1 MPLCLSPQS
10 HPEPLFC
17 NSDPAPCSSPPQSL
31 SPAGHLWTP
40 HSLCSGGDFLLPAVP
55 MGPFLPAPSPVKSP
69 CSQSSSQCRL
79 PLRVFLHSFACHACL
94 SHLSL
99 QILFSMS
106 CPASLVPLEA
116 CLMFLS
122 LFLSFPFLCWEDE
135 PKASCSLGMWPLL
148 GVSHTSDLS
157 VGLCQCWVFGV

>member
-1 MPLCLSPQS
+1 
-10 HPEPLFC
+10 
-17 NSDPAPCSSPPQSL
+17 
-31 SPAGHLWTP
+31 
-40 HSLCSGGDFLLPAVP
+40 
-55 MGPFLPAPSPVKSP
+55 MGPFLPAPSPVNHRVLSLGAGAACP
-69 CSQSSSQCRL
+69 SV
-79 PLRVFLHSFACHACL
+79 PLRVFLHSFAWHACL
-94 SHLSL
+94 SHLFL